1 MQRRLVLGTLA
12 LAALALTAGCLGFGT
27 GPVDAETLDAE
38 PASPYAWDAQTD
50 VHIAIQDNAKFRA
63 VYSMNQSSI
72 ELFRRDGFG
81 GRNPLDVEAVRYQY
95 PNGTVVNGSE
105 MRARGGEVSRT
116 RDVVSVA
123 LPSNRTDGRL
133 AFTAGSTPKRFSL
146 PVFVEGTYEVVLPPN
161 RRVGMPVFG
170 QVSPRGYETS
180 REGQVTHIRWSE
192 AVTSRS
198 VLVQFYLERDLTIFA
213 GLVVVFSLVGGG
225 GLLYYRRQIEALREQ
240 REELGLDVET
250 DDDEF
255 DRGPPPGM
263 R

>member
-1 MQRRLVLGTLA
+1 MRRRLALGTLA
-12 LAALALTAGCLGFGT
+12 LLALALTAGCLGFGT
-27 GPVDAETLDAE
+27 GDVAEETVDADPAE
-38 PASPYAWDAQTD
+38 PYAWDAETD
-50 VHIAIQDNAKFRA
+50 VHLTIQENAKFRA
-63 VYSMNQSSI
+63 VYSMNQSTI

-95 PNGTVVNGSE
+95 PNGTVITGSE
-105 MRARGGEVSRT
+105 MRARGGEITRT
-116 RDVVSVA
+116 RDVASVT
-123 LPSNRTDGRL
+123 LPSNATRGRL

-146 PVFVEGTYEVVLPPN
+146 PVFVEGSYEVVLPPN

-170 QVSPRGYETS
+170 QVSPRGYETT
-180 REGQVTHIRWSE
+180 REGDVTHIRWTE
-192 AVTSRS
+192 PVTSRS

-213 GLVVVFSLVGGG
+213 GIVVVFGLIGGG
-225 GLLYYRRQIEALREQ
+225 GFIYYRRQIAALQEQ

-255 DRGPPPGM
+255 DSGPPPGM